1 MIPTVEEIQQA
12 INQLIDLVLKV
23 SKGVAWPREYSHD
36 GTKDKGK
43 SLSACIWIKRNLK
56 DRKLAGM
63 M

>member
-12 INQLIDLVLKV
+12 INQLTDLVLKV
-23 SKGVAWPREYSHD
+23 SKGVAWPREYSH

-56 DRKLAGM
+56 DIKLAGM